1 MSEEIKVTEGLNFGL
16 GKLDSICQEMA
27 ENENYEP
34 TPEEIEAQKEE
45 IRKHEEK
52 EKDERLRKSGIGERY
67 FNSWFD
73 NYLCNNAE
81 RKRVFNEVCNFIK
94 DYQGKTLWMLGREG
108 TGKTMLAAIICRECL
123 GSHYVK
129 SYQIAME
136 LEDCMSFKAT
146 ESRTALLQRYS
157 KYPVLVIDEVGRF
170 SGKEELKYLYMI
182 LNERY
187 EMNLTTVLITNYEK
201 SDFAQYLGKQLYDR
215 FTENCK
221 SIEFNFESYRMSKRL
236 EYLKKE

>member
-1 MSEEIKVTEGLNFGL
+1 MSDEIKQGLNFGL
-16 GKLDSICQEMA
+16 SGLIQDMEA
-27 ENENYEP
+27 VEHREP
-34 TPEEIEAQKEE
+34 TPEEIEKEQENQK
-45 IRKHEEK
+45 KLEEK
-52 EKDERLRKSGIGERY
+52 EKNKRLQESGIGERY
-67 FNSWFD
+67 FKARLD
-73 NYLCNNAE
+73 NYVCNTAE
-81 RKRVFNEVCNFIK
+81 RKRVFQEVCEFLK

-108 TGKTMLAAIICRECL
+108 TGKTMLAAIICRECF

-187 EMNLTTVLITNYEK
+187 EMNKTTVLITNYEK
-201 SDFAQYLGKQLYDR
+201 TDFAQYLGKQLYDR
-215 FTENCK
+215 FTESCK
-221 SIEFNFESYRMSKRL
+221 SIEFNFESFRINKRL
-236 EYLKKE
+236 EYLKKD